1 MLSRVKERK
10 IHEDRKL
17 IFQHSII
24 HKCVP
29 CFFAFCNLRL
39 KIVLTTLMHH
49 MHDFISQRIFWV
61 LTSLT
66 FFSNHYFLFEDRE
79 FISSAS
85 ESYDLSVFRAQELIR
100 DAERC
105 TDDHGNIRTREYYYQ
120 QFKVHQTDATKNV
133 ADLKISEIYFF
144 FLSINVSKR
153 DTMHSGKKIVLIV
166 SLILKSKN
174 EENWQN
180 LENLENSFI
189 NAI

>member
-1 MLSRVKERK
+1 MR
-10 IHEDRKL
+10 
-17 IFQHSII
+17 
-24 HKCVP
+24 
-29 CFFAFCNLRL
+29 
-39 KIVLTTLMHH
+39 
-49 MHDFISQRIFWV
+49 
-61 LTSLT
+61 
-66 FFSNHYFLFEDRE
+66 
-79 FISSAS
+79 S
-85 ESYDLSVFRAQELIR
+85 ESYDSSVFRAHELIR

-133 ADLKISEIYFF
+133 ADRKISEIYF

-153 DTMHSGKKIVLIV
+153 DTMHSGKKIVLKV

>member
-1 MLSRVKERK
+1 MRSM
-10 IHEDRKL
+10 
-17 IFQHSII
+17 
-24 HKCVP
+24 
-29 CFFAFCNLRL
+29 FFCLCNLRL

-66 FFSNHYFLFEDRE
+66 FFSNHYFLFENRE

-85 ESYDLSVFRAQELIR
+85 KSYDSSVFRAHELIT

-133 ADLKISEIYFF
+133 ADQKISEIYFF
-144 FLSINVSKR
+144 SANKCQQKKHNAQWLKISK
-153 DTMHSGKKIVLIV
+153 VP
-166 SLILKSKN
+166 
-174 EENWQN
+174 
-180 LENLENSFI
+180 FFY
-189 NAI
+189 

>member
-1 MLSRVKERK
+1 MRSM
-10 IHEDRKL
+10 
-17 IFQHSII
+17 
-24 HKCVP
+24 
-29 CFFAFCNLRL
+29 FFCLCNLRL

-66 FFSNHYFLFEDRE
+66 FFSNHYFLFENRE

-85 ESYDLSVFRAQELIR
+85 ESYDSSVFRAHELIR

-120 QFKVHQTDATKNV
+120 QFKVHQTDATKKCCRSKN
-133 ADLKISEIYFF
+133 LGNIF

-153 DTMHSGKKIVLIV
+153 DTMHSGKKIVLKV

-180 LENLENSFI
+180 LESLENSFI

>member
-1 MLSRVKERK
+1 MSKKGKYTRIENWLFNTLSF
-10 IHEDRKL
+10 IN
-17 IFQHSII
+17 
-24 HKCVP
+24 
-29 CFFAFCNLRL
+29 AFHVFCLCNLRL

-85 ESYDLSVFRAQELIR
+85 ESYDSSVFRAQELIR

-120 QFKVHQTDATKNV
+120 QFKVHQTDATKKCCRSKN
-133 ADLKISEIYFF
+133 LGNIFF
-144 FLSINVSKR
+144 FCP
-153 DTMHSGKKIVLIV
+153 
-166 SLILKSKN
+166 
-174 EENWQN
+174 
-180 LENLENSFI
+180 
-189 NAI
+189 